1 MFATISFS
9 ITLLGIFSIFEIS
22 KDNQKFSLL
31 KYYILARL
39 IIITAGSG
47 LDYLGFSG
55 YELPLY
61 KEIFKIIALL
71 VTVNLFFLIVQ
82 KKIPKQ
88 VIWVEVLFISFF
100 IIELVFGLETP
111 IVKLGVLQ
119 NKPILFHQVF
129 YGVYAFLGAAALFYN
144 SYYLFLARKS
154 NGNLYEVK
162 IKRDIFDL

>member
-82 KKIPKQ
+82 KKFQNK
-88 VIWVEVLFISFF
+88 L
-100 IIELVFGLETP
+100 FGL
-111 IVKLGVLQ
+111 KCCLY
-119 NKPILFHQVF
+119 H
-129 YGVYAFLGAAALFYN
+129 FLLLN
-144 SYYLFLARKS
+144 
-154 NGNLYEVK
+154 
-162 IKRDIFDL
+162 

>member
-88 VIWVEVLFISFF
+88 VIWVEVLFILMRMQKK
-100 IIELVFGLETP
+100 IWKQPQPLHGKLQLMVLEQVELP
-111 IVKLGVLQ
+111 IV
-119 NKPILFHQVF
+119 
-129 YGVYAFLGAAALFYN
+129 
-144 SYYLFLARKS
+144 LAQH
-154 NGNLYEVK
+154 L
-162 IKRDIFDL
+162 LL